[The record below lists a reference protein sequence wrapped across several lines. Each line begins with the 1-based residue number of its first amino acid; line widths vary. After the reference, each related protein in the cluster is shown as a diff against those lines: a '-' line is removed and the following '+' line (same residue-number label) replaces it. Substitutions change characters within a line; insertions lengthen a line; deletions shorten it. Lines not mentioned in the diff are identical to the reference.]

1 MALGK
6 TVSELQATMPQPEFL
21 AWIEFY
27 KLYPFD
33 DFHRFHRPAALVSV
47 SLGGGD
53 IQQRLDWLQPDP
65 ATAEL
70 SDVDISLLKAFG
82 ATKSASADE

>member
-33 DFHRFHRPAALVSV
+33 DFHRFHRPAALVSA

-82 ATKSASADE
+82 ATKAASADE